1 MRDEWAVTCRDLAGR
16 RRALSVFVSAD
27 RVVLIAPPGE
37 AAVLTSLDVGR
48 LRAVLRDAVMQVGD
62 GEPEDLPAEPVTDR
76 FTVLEADHPPEATA
90 PTEEPDPP
98 GDDRP

>member
-27 RVVLIAPPGE
+27 RVVLVAPPGE

-48 LRAVLRDAVMQVGD
+48 LRAVLRDAVMQAGD
-62 GEPEDLPAEPVTDR
+62 TDSGDAAEPATDH
-76 FTVLEADHPPEATA
+76 FAVLEADPPAG
-90 PTEEPDPP
+90 PP
-98 GDDRP
+98 ADASDDAAGDDRL